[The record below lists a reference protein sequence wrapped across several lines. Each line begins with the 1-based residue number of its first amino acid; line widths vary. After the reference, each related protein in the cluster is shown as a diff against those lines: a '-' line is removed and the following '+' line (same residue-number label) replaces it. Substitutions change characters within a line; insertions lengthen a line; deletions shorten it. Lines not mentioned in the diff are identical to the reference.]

1 MLGLTAAGTWGANI
15 LIWLVSGLCIACV
28 MGNNMTDRHVW
39 KVCRSKE
46 LEEKHKV
53 FITLCSPTMKTI
65 GPQKEWLG
73 TYRFNPPLNIYI
85 YHIYYIIYQRPD
97 VMPWFQES
105 QQHGHKRQERDMQL
119 SHVWQWFDM
128 RLGVLKR

>member
-15 LIWLVSGLCIACV
+15 LIWLVSGLCIAWV

-85 YHIYYIIYQRPD
+85 YISYILYNISKTGCHAMVSGKSATWSQTPRKRHA
-97 VMPWFQES
+97 VES
-105 QQHGHKRQERDMQL
+105 CLAM
-119 SHVWQWFDM
+119 V
-128 RLGVLKR
+128 